1 MKSFGRHWATALVLA
16 AMLSS
21 FRPDSSGSTH
31 TAYSLFSDSACTKAT
46 YVDFS
51 MDSNDDSNCEDQGC
65 NEAEVGGLFYTY
77 SCVPDYS
84 EFASLSFGESPY
96 LVVQTHTDKSCT
108 ADSSV
113 RIYLADGKCHVRNEG
128 YSFTA
133 TLNSDGSGVLAKYRD
148 QQCTEDE
155 YKTTLPK
162 DKLTAHGCMGYV
174 AYSAY
179 NHATTTPAATEATPS
194 TATPAATTATTTT
207 PAATTVTPSPASRG
221 HRGRF
226 PVMRLDSTCAE
237 VTYVSFSMDSNYDSN
252 CQASGCNE
260 GEEEGVFYT
269 NSCVPDYSEFASSS
283 FGQSPYLVA
292 QAYSDKSCTTES
304 YILIYLADG
313 KCHVRNEGYSFTA
326 TLNSDG
332 SGVLAKYRDQQCRE
346 DEYKTTLPKD
356 KLTAHGCMGY
366 VAYSAYNH
374 ATTTPAATEAT
385 PSTAT
390 PAATTA
396 TTTTP
401 AATTVTPSPASRG
414 HRGRFPV
421 MRLDSTCAEVTYV
434 SFSMDSNYDSN
445 CQASGCNEGEEEGV
459 FYTNSCVPD
468 YSEFASSSF
477 GQSPYL
483 VAQAYS
489 DKSCTTESYI
499 LIYLADGKCHVRNEG
514 YSFTATL
521 NSDGSGVLAKYRDQH
536 SRLHGICRLLCIQ
549 PCDHH
554 PRCN

>member
-1 MKSFGRHWATALVLA
+1 MGYVAYSVYNHATTTPA
-16 AMLSS
+16 ATEATPSTATPAATTATTTTPAATTVTPSPASRGSS
-21 FRPDSSGSTH
+21 GSISGDASVGSISGEGSSGSTSRVH
-31 TAYSLFSDSACTKAT
+31 WAYTVFSDSTCAEVT
-46 YVDFS
+46 YVSFS
-51 MDSNDDSNCEDQGC
+51 MDSNYDSNCQASGC
-65 NEAEVGGLFYTY
+65 NEGEEEGVFYTN

-84 EFASLSFGESPY
+84 EFASSSFGQSPY
-96 LVVQTHTDKSCT
+96 LVAQAYSDKSCT
-108 ADSSV
+108 TESYIL
-113 RIYLADGKCHVRNEG
+113 IYVADGKCHVRNEG

-221 HRGRF
+221 SSGSISGDASVGSISGEGSSGSTSRVHWAYTVF
-226 PVMRLDSTCAE
+226 SDSTCAE

-332 SGVLAKYRDQQCRE
+332 SGVLAKYRDQQCTE

-366 VAYSAYNH
+366 
-374 ATTTPAATEAT
+374 P
-385 PSTAT
+385 P
-390 PAATTA
+390 
-396 TTTTP
+396 
-401 AATTVTPSPASRG
+401 
-414 HRGRFPV
+414 
-421 MRLDSTCAEVTYV
+421 L
-434 SFSMDSNYDSN
+434 
-445 CQASGCNEGEEEGV
+445 
-459 FYTNSCVPD
+459 
-468 YSEFASSSF
+468 
-477 GQSPYL
+477 
-483 VAQAYS
+483 
-489 DKSCTTESYI
+489 
-499 LIYLADGKCHVRNEG
+499 
-514 YSFTATL
+514 
-521 NSDGSGVLAKYRDQH
+521 
-536 SRLHGICRLLCIQ
+536 Q
-549 PCDHH
+549 P
-554 PRCN
+554 PPPPQL